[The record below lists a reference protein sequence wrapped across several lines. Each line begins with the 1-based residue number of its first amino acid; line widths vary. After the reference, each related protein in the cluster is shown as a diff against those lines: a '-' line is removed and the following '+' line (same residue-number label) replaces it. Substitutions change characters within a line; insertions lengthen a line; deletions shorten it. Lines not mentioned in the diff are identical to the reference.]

1 MHLSQKIQPV
11 GNPWGSNHP
20 ASAYL
25 DTFPFDLVD
34 IGLEYG
40 EFKGKLNVFEA
51 GSKQNNKVSTLANQV
66 GQMLLQ
72 CSEFTTGGSTECL
85 NRSHLFK
92 ICLKRLFKKLCK
104 LQKLK
109 RPTEND
115 DEVVFVPELLS
126 YFAIQNLTL
135 FLQET
140 NSDHPIQV
148 VTLFTCPKVVFDL

>member
-1 MHLSQKIQPV
+1 
-11 GNPWGSNHP
+11 
-20 ASAYL
+20 L

-34 IGLEYG
+34 IGLDYG

-72 CSEFTTGGSTECL
+72 CGEFTQGGSTECL

-92 ICLKRLFKKLCK
+92 MCLKRLFKKLCK

-109 RPTEND
+109 RPSEND

-126 YFAIQNLTL
+126 NYAIENLSL

-140 NSDHPIQV
+140 NAEHSI
-148 VTLFTCPKVVFDL
+148 